1 MVLELVGYAA
11 SVLVAVSLMMRSIL
25 RLRLVNLVGSA
36 TFTVYGALI
45 GAYPV
50 AAVNGAIVLI
60 NLYHLRQMLGSRE
73 YFDLLRVRPDAQYLR
88 SFLEFHREEIRRFL
102 PGFSHAPRER
112 DVTFFVLRDMVPA
125 GVFVGERRGEGV
137 LRVALDFVTPQFRDL
152 RTGRYLFRDRAEFF
166 RELGVRTIESS
177 PGSPVHE
184 KYLRRMGFQ
193 PEGGVYRLRV
203 G

>member
-11 SVLVAVSLMMRSIL
+11 SVLIAVSLMMRSIL

-73 YFDLLRVRPDAQYLR
+73 YFDLLRVRPDAEYLR
-88 SFLEFHREEIRRFL
+88 SFLDFHREEIRRFL
-102 PGFSHAPRER
+102 PGFTHPPAEG

-125 GVFVGERRGEGV
+125 GVFVGERSGDGV
-137 LRVALDFVTPQFRDL
+137 LRVALDFVTPQFRDF
-152 RTGRYLFRDRAEFF
+152 RTGRYVFRDRAEFF
-166 RELGVRTIESS
+166 RGLGVRTIESS

-184 KYLRRMGFQ
+184 TYLRRMGFQ
-193 PEGGVYRLRV
+193 PEAGVYRLRV